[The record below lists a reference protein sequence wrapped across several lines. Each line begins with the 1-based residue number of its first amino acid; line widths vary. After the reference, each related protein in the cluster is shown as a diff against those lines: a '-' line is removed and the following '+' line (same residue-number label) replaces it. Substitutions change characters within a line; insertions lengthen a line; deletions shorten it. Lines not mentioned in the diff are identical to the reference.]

1 MIPFTPPPA
10 ASAPGWRLPAALL
23 LAAGLATGS
32 HAWLGQGALLWRAPQ
47 AAPALVLQ
55 AAAPAS
61 APGAPDIEAMV
72 QRLADRLAA
81 QPADVPGWRR
91 LARAYETLERHE
103 AAIEAYRQL
112 LKQQPAD
119 ADALCELALVL
130 ALQRGDLQLRGESQ
144 ALVQQALKADPN
156 HLQALA
162 LAGGIA
168 LERGQPQEARR
179 LWQRVLDQVPPGTE
193 LHRDIEASIAR
204 TRQPQP

>member
-1 MIPFTPPPA
+1 MSPFTSLA
-10 ASAPGWRLPAALL
+10 AAAAPRWQLLAALL
-23 LAAGLATGS
+23 LVAGLATAS
-32 HAWLGQGALLWRAPQ
+32 HAWLGQGALLWRASQ
-47 AAPALVLQ
+47 AAPLPVPAPP
-55 AAAPAS
+55 AAAP
-61 APGAPDIEAMV
+61 GVPDIEAMV

-91 LARAYETLERHE
+91 LARAYETLGRHE

-112 LKQQPAD
+112 LRQQPAD

-130 ALQRGDLQLRGESQ
+130 ALQQGDRQLRGESQ
-144 ALVQQALKADPN
+144 ALVQQALKADPD

-168 LERGQPQEARR
+168 LERGQLQEARR

-193 LHRDIEASIAR
+193 LHRSIEASIAR